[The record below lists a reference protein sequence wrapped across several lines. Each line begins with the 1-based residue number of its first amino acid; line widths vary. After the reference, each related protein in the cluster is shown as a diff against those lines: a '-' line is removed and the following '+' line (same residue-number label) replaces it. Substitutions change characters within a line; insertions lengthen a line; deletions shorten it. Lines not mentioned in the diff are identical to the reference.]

1 MGASLTC
8 FRVIA
13 GRGSLRRVPIY
24 NALSGK
30 ARSMSCQVVMH
41 RHHHDHYHQHQHNRY
56 NQDYVAHQHRHEPSE
71 EEERLPGFDA
81 NRRREKSGT
90 GTKEQDFSS
99 SSPPMELNAAGTSPA
114 AASPYPNPS
123 YSTSFDHQSIMQPH
137 QQHYYHPQEQ
147 PLEANVSK
155 SNTKESHNGSSGGS
169 SPSEAQQQ
177 QQQPHRKRR
186 ATAEDLS
193 QEQLPFTRVPAIARS
208 ETETEGEEEG
218 NAQYLT
224 ANCLL
229 LTYFNGDA
237 ANLVDAHFDRALNCD
252 KTSPSVKQ
260 RDSSDPPLSLPLS
273 QRNFPASFWNS
284 DYQSL
289 SSSSEVASAA
299 SSLAS
304 IAGQPAHPHE
314 FYTSDPYAGAAPGS
328 GMVDPWQNYMAAAAS
343 GHAAYYSAGAAAA
356 AAGRLNQYHHHPST
370 AFLLQRQG
378 RSSTSSSSSA
388 AAASSSAAAA
398 AAAAVEGYGA
408 AAAYSAMT
416 GLEGSMHQGTSKD
429 LYWF

>member
-30 ARSMSCQVVMH
+30 ASSMSCQVVMH

-137 QQHYYHPQEQ
+137 QQHYYHPQ